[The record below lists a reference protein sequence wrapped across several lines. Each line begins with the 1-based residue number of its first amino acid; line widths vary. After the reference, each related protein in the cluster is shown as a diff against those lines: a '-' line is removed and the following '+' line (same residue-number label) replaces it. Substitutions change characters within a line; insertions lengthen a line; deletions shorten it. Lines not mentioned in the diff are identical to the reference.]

1 MTPTD
6 GADTGG
12 LGVLTVVGGLVGT
25 SFVDVEVGT
34 EVVGSDGEV
43 GADGEFVCRVD
54 GGADDAGV
62 DVGAPLGP
70 DVVVSEL
77 RDVGAGGSGRRA
89 CRGLRGCRVSA
100 ARHWD
105 GRCSRAAEQADNE
118 HDQVARTERG
128 QRDTGP
134 LSDLATPACVV
145 GEDRALVLAALR
157 YYGWYPSAFGDGR

>member
-12 LGVLTVVGGLVGT
+12 LGALTVVGGLVGM

-43 GADGEFVCRVD
+43 GADGEVDADGEFVCRVD

-77 RDVGAGGSGRRA
+77 RDVGVGVPDGG
-89 CRGLRGCRVSA
+89 L
-100 ARHWD
+100 
-105 GRCSRAAEQADNE
+105 
-118 HDQVARTERG
+118 
-128 QRDTGP
+128 
-134 LSDLATPACVV
+134 V
-145 GEDRALVLAALR
+145 GVLAGA
-157 YYGWYPSAFGDGR
+157 GSAPPGTGTAGAVGPPSRLTTSMSR